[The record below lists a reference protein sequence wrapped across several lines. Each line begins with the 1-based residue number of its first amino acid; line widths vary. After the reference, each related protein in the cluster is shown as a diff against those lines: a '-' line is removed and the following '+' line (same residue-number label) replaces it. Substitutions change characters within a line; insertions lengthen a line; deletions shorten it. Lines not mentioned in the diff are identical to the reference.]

1 MAHPIENIL
10 RTTMEQLKQIADVN
24 TVIGAPIAA
33 ANNTVILPVSKITL
47 GFVSGGGEYAKPEAG
62 PVRRSGAMLD
72 AEEGRG
78 GSGYPFIGS
87 SVVGVSMQPTAF
99 LTVQDGHVTVLAAE
113 TDSTVDRLVDR
124 APQLVAEAERLL
136 RSLQKKE
143 KEQAKSSQNKGQ
155 QLANNSA
162 KKEEDQA

>member
-33 ANNTVILPVSKITL
+33 AGDTVILPVSKITL
-47 GFVSGGGEYAKPEAG
+47 GFVSGGGEYAKAESTPLK
-62 PVRRSGAMLD
+62 RSAAAFD
-72 AEEGRG
+72 AAESCGQ
-78 GSGYPFIGS
+78 GSYPFIGS

-99 LTVQDGHVTVLAAE
+99 LTVQDGHVSVLAAQTE
-113 TDSTVDRLVDR
+113 GTVDRLVDR

-136 RSLQKKE
+136 RSIYSKERSKSKNAGSDSKE
-143 KEQAKSSQNKGQ
+143 KADDH
-155 QLANNSA
+155 A
-162 KKEEDQA
+162 

>member
-33 ANNTVILPVSKITL
+33 ANGTVILPVSKITL
-47 GFVSGGGEYAKPEAG
+47 GFVSGGGEYGKLEMS
-62 PVRRSGAMLD
+62 PVRRSGAALD
-72 AEEGRG
+72 AEEGKSG
-78 GSGYPFIGS
+78 GGYPFIGS

-124 APQLVAEAERLL
+124 APQLVSEAERFL

-143 KEQAKSSQNKGQ
+143 KHSDVSSDKRMPQ
-155 QLANNSA
+155 SA
-162 KKEEDQA
+162 KKEEDPS